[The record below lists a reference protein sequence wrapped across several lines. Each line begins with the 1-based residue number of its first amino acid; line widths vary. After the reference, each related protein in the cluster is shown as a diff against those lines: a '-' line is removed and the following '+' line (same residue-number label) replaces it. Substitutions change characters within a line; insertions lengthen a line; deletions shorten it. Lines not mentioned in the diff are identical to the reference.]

1 MQSHMF
7 SRWSFTYK
15 NDIGFTFR
23 IAEYYLDKG
32 EHCNF
37 IFFKLVRQLFIIL
50 IVMGL
55 FILDIWF
62 GELNAEGV
70 KAGL

>member
-1 MQSHMF
+1 MQSHF
-7 SRWSFTYK
+7 SRWSVTYK

-23 IAEYYLDKG
+23 IAEYNIDKG
-32 EHCNF
+32 EHCNY
-37 IFFKLVRQLFIIL
+37 IFFKLVLQLFIIL
-50 IVMGL
+50 IMRGL

-62 GELNAEGV
+62 EELNTEGV